1 MSNPNRARHDESDPR
16 HHTQK
21 LKKMLEDTIKHAR
34 EDVAKIDDAGAKAL
48 LETTAEVLA
57 GLHKAYEHYEQRS
70 EEAFR

>member
-1 MSNPNRARHDESDPR
+1 
-16 HHTQK
+16 
-21 LKKMLEDTIKHAR
+21 MLEDTIKHAR